1 VPEVVDMKTRAIIGA
16 VGVLLLMAA
25 ISPSVAAKEAT
36 VTLAISGM
44 T

>member
-1 VPEVVDMKTRAIIGA
+1 MPEVVDMKTRAIIGA
-16 VGVLLLMAA
+16 VGMLLLMAA
-25 ISPSVAAKEAT
+25 ILPSVAAKDAT

>member
-1 VPEVVDMKTRAIIGA
+1 MRTKAIIGA

-25 ISPSVAAKEAT
+25 IPPSVAAREAT

>member
-1 VPEVVDMKTRAIIGA
+1 MKMRTIIGA

-25 ISPSVAAKEAT
+25 IPLSVAAKDAT
-36 VTLAISGM
+36 VTLAISGL

>member
-1 VPEVVDMKTRAIIGA
+1 MKTRAIIGA

-25 ISPSVAAKEAT
+25 ISPSVAAKDAT

>member
-1 VPEVVDMKTRAIIGA
+1 MKTRTIFGV

-25 ISPSVAAKEAT
+25 MSPSVDAKDAT

>member
-1 VPEVVDMKTRAIIGA
+1 MKTRSIIGA

-25 ISPSVAAKEAT
+25 MSPSVAATEAT
-36 VTLAISGM
+36 VTLEITGM

>member
-1 VPEVVDMKTRAIIGA
+1 MKTQTIIGA

-25 ISPSVAAKEAT
+25 IPPSVAAKEAT
-36 VTLAISGM
+36 VTFEITGM

>member
-1 VPEVVDMKTRAIIGA
+1 MKTRTVIGA
-16 VGVLLLMAA
+16 VAVLILMAM

-36 VTLAISGM
+36 VTLEITGM

>member
-1 VPEVVDMKTRAIIGA
+1 MKTRAIIGA

-25 ISPSVAAKEAT
+25 MTPSVAAKDST